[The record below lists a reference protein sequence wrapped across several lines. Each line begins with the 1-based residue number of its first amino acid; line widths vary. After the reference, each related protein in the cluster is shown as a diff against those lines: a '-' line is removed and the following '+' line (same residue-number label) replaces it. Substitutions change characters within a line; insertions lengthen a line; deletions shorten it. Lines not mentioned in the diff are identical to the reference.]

1 MFDTDIDRCGV
12 DADATLRHVASMQT
26 LRQRAE
32 VAIALR
38 PRRQSDWNAPWLPPR
53 R

>member
-1 MFDTDIDRCGV
+1 VFDADIKRCGV